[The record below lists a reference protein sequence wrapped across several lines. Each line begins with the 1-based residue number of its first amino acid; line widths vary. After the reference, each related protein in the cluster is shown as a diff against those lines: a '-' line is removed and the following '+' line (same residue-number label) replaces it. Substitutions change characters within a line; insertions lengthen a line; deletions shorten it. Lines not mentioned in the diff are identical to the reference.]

1 MPKLVLR
8 VEAEGRLLGE
18 FPLEAGPLT
27 LRLQEAGS
35 GRVISTTTYSGGDPG
50 AEAPADGPP
59 VGADLYRDETV
70 DLSPAMAASLRLELP
85 SPGGEGA
92 VQEVHGAVFAAAAE
106 EEPEVIEASESLDA
120 GLPSDAS
127 MPPPAPAGE
136 EPPAVPEDE
145 DAGEEFEGTE
155 TRGTA
160 LPAVPAPPRPELD
173 RSVTHALPDTTYDLL
188 QAAGLGLLEG
198 PPTHTDP
205 IPEDDSSQATLVE
218 RPVPDAV
225 SLLDAGRPTTGGPDR
240 ESSSVSF
247 LAPDD
252 PSAAVGGYGRLSA
265 GPTIIPSDFAEE
277 DEAVTVVAQQ
287 PGAEHGDGR
296 GAPGHGE
303 YDELPVHGHRTLA
316 PVDDDLSLSLPYD
329 PGKTDASIPELSLGT
344 SPLEF
349 SSSDL
354 DHSLSLPLPDGNL
367 YGPSDDDDLSLP
379 MPEGLVVEPPE
390 RSSAGDLL
398 AASLGRPHAVTPR
411 LDTTG
416 GFERDPS
423 TERLEGA
430 EVWFR
435 RGGEWTPR
443 GALSLGQHVQ
453 AFGGMV
459 RCDDSGGLVVLAG
472 PRLHGSATLPS
483 GELRQVQSG
492 QQAVQLPPGTSV
504 ILWQGEQGIYVRSN
518 VPADVSGP
526 LMAPEPAAQPRTTR
540 SRSWKPPRSDLE
552 DERS

>member
-1 MPKLVLR
+1 VPEFILC
-8 VEAEGRLLGE
+8 VEAEGRVLGE
-18 FPLEAGPLT
+18 FPMGPGPLT
-27 LRLQEAGS
+27 LRLVEPGT
-35 GRVISTTTYSGGDPG
+35 GRVISIMTISPG
-50 AEAPADGPP
+50 PAQAAAPAEAT
-59 VGADLYRDETV
+59 DLYRDTTV
-70 DLSPAMAASLRLELP
+70 DLSPAMADALRIELP
-85 SPGGEGA
+85 VPA
-92 VQEVHGAVFAAAAE
+92 PPVAEVHGALFAAIE
-106 EEPEVIEASESLDA
+106 ESEPEVLEVSEGLGG
-120 GLPSDAS
+120 GLPSDVVMGAPLPAGVVS
-127 MPPPAPAGE
+127 ATLEVAPEPELEGTESGGIDLGARPAPA
-136 EPPAVPEDE
+136 
-145 DAGEEFEGTE
+145 
-155 TRGTA
+155 R
-160 LPAVPAPPRPELD
+160 LELD
-173 RSVTHALPDTTYDLL
+173 RSITRQLPDTTYDLL

-198 PPTHTDP
+198 PAVHTDP

-218 RPVPDAV
+218 RAV
-225 SLLDAGRPTTGGPDR
+225 LDEVAMLEAGRPTSGGGDR

-252 PSAAVGGYGRLSA
+252 PSAALAGYGRLSA
-265 GPTIIPSDFAEE
+265 GPTIIPSDFADE

-287 PGAEHGDGR
+287 PGTDR
-296 GAPGHGE
+296 GEAQRELVRGE
-303 YDELPVHGHRTLA
+303 YDELPIHVRHTLA
-316 PVDDDLSLSLPYD
+316 PMDDDLSLSLPYD
-329 PGKTDASIPELSLGT
+329 PAGTDASIPELSLGT
-344 SPLEF
+344 SPLGF
-349 SSSDL
+349 STGESEA
-354 DHSLSLPLPDGNL
+354 SLSLPLPDGSL

-379 MPEGLVVEPPE
+379 VPEGLVVEAATPP
-390 RSSAGDLL
+390 
-398 AASLGRPHAVTPR
+398 AASRLASPSFARPQAVAPR
-411 LDTTG
+411 IDTTG

-483 GELRQVQSG
+483 GELRQIQSG

-526 LMAPEPAAQPRTTR
+526 LMDREPAAQQRATR
-540 SRSWKPPRSDLE
+540 SRTWKPPRSDYE
-552 DERS
+552 DEGS